1 MKNHLLPTVAI
12 LLFICFEG
20 RAQSLRQ
27 PMHASY
33 TGLGAYSIKMVDLFS
48 FSANPA
54 VLAQLKEK
62 AVGVY
67 TERRFMLNALT
78 QTNIVAA
85 VPTGSGN
92 FALQVNYFGS
102 GLYYET
108 QLGGTYARS
117 LGTKLDIGLGFHYNR
132 IGIPGYL
139 RADAVVAEAGLM
151 MHFTEKLHGGLAVY
165 NPTGGMLQ
173 RSQREKIATVF
184 RGGLG
189 LDASDLFYISAEMI
203 KEENRPAGV
212 LVGFQYKPI
221 AQLLIRGGINTMQQQ
236 PFFGAG
242 MLWEKLRIDIAAT
255 FHPQLGLSPG
265 LLFLYRFKNQVP

>member
-1 MKNHLLPTVAI
+1 MKKHLLTAFAI
-12 LLFICFEG
+12 LLFVGFET

-33 TGLGAYSIKMVDLFS
+33 TGLGAYSMNMLDIFS

-78 QTNIVAA
+78 QTNLLAA
-85 VPTGSGN
+85 LPTGSGN

-102 GLYYET
+102 GLYHET
-108 QLGGTYARS
+108 QLGCTYARS
-117 LGTKLDIGLGFHYNR
+117 LGTKLDMGLGFHYNR
-132 IGIPGYL
+132 VGIPGYL
-139 RADAVVAEAGLM
+139 RADAVVVEAGLV
-151 MHFTEKLHGGLAVY
+151 MHFTDKLHGGLAVY
-165 NPTGGMLQ
+165 NPAGGMLQ

-184 RGGLG
+184 RGGFG
-189 LDASDLFYISAEMI
+189 LDASDLFYISAEII

-212 LVGFQYKPI
+212 LVGFQYKPV
-221 AQLLIRGGINTMQQQ
+221 AQLFIRGGINTIQQQ

-242 MLWEKLRIDIAAT
+242 ILWEKLRMDVAVT

-265 LLFLYRFKNQVP
+265 VLLLYQFKKQSP

>member
-1 MKNHLLPTVAI
+1 MKKHLLPAFAI
-12 LLFICFEG
+12 VLFVGFEA
-20 RAQSLRQ
+20 RAQSFRQ
-27 PMHASY
+27 PIHASY
-33 TGLGAYSIKMVDLFS
+33 TGLGAYSINMVDLFS

-54 VLAQLKEK
+54 VLARLKEK

-78 QTNIVAA
+78 QTNLLAA
-85 VPTGSGN
+85 MPTGSGN

-102 GLYYET
+102 GLYRET

-139 RADAVVAEAGLM
+139 RADAVVAEAGLV

-165 NPTGGMLQ
+165 NPAGGMLQ
-173 RSQREKIATVF
+173 RSQREKITTVF
-184 RGGLG
+184 RGGFG
-189 LDASDLFYISAEMI
+189 FDASDLFYISAEMI
-203 KEENRPAGV
+203 KEENRPAGA

-265 LLFLYRFKNQVP
+265 LLMLYRFKKQSQ